1 MKIEH
6 MRNMIL
12 DAYHSDTWKD
22 KVKNMSN
29 NQVIAIYNSFLKKDK
44 FKGKKNDNEQ
54 EYKQITIFEYMA
66 QKGNK

>member
-1 MKIEH
+1 MGIEY

-12 DAYHSDTWKD
+12 DVYHSDTWKN
-22 KVKNMSN
+22 KVKNMTN
-29 NQVIAIYNSFLKKDK
+29 NQVIAIYNSFLKKGK
-44 FKGKKNDNEQ
+44 FKGKKNDNKQ